1 MKTIVLTALAL
12 ALLPMAGLSDND
24 VSGEDFGHPMPRN
37 NANLFKE
44 GRHIFRYDTFG
55 DEVFWG
61 DALKLHLAL
70 AGTNNGGV
78 GPVSARRLHWR
89 WDSKWMLKPY
99 RIHFKRNCAR
109 AR

>member
-1 MKTIVLTALAL
+1 MLAALAL
-12 ALLPMAGLSDND
+12 AVLPLAGRADND
-24 VSGEDFGHPMPRN
+24 ASGEDRDRPRLQN
-37 NANLFKE
+37 NANLLNE

-78 GPVSARRLHWR
+78 GPGVSPQTALAVGLKLDVEALPHSLQ
-89 WDSKWMLKPY
+89 SKY
-99 RIHFKRNCAR
+99 
-109 AR
+109 